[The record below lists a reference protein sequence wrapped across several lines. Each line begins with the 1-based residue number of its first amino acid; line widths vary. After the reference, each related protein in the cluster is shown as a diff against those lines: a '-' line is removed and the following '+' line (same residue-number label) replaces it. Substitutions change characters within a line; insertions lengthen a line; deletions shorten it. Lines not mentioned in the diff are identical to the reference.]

1 MSNGETSVMDR
12 VNISARRQQAAAATL
27 ILRAPLASIY
37 HHVCQNAVFLPLY
50 SINVGSCWI
59 PGPHADSS

>member
-1 MSNGETSVMDR
+1 MDGWCMSNGEMSVMDR

-37 HHVCQNAVFLPLY
+37 YHVCQNTVFFPSLFR
-50 SINVGSCWI
+50 
-59 PGPHADSS
+59 